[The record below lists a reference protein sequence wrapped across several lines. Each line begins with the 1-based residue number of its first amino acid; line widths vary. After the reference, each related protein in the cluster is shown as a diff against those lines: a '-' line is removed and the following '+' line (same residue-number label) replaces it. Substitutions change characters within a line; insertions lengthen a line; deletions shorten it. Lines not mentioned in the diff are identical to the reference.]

1 MRIRHP
7 SGGQAWSRRFG
18 ASRGRRSAACYF
30 GGGKGW
36 KTNKECCRAGKTC
49 AKGGTLEGIEFR
61 SGWPPASGLV
71 RMNEVLWAQEHG
83 NMVHRHPRSP
93 LQLDQ
98 GGKSVVVSITHV
110 PGFARLQDPRLSAL
124 HATP

>member
-1 MRIRHP
+1 
-7 SGGQAWSRRFG
+7 
-18 ASRGRRSAACYF
+18 
-30 GGGKGW
+30 
-36 KTNKECCRAGKTC
+36 
-49 AKGGTLEGIEFR
+49 
-61 SGWPPASGLV
+61 
-71 RMNEVLWAQEHG
+71 MNEVLWAQEHG